1 MVNDGL
7 LVEDSW
13 TVLMLPL
20 VLACSRAEQVLFRSY
35 VKLERSIVNDKKTE
49 NKMTDGVPMLLLMHD
64 QRATDFT

>member
-35 VKLERSIVNDKKTE
+35 VKLERSIVK
-49 NKMTDGVPMLLLMHD
+49 
-64 QRATDFT
+64 